1 MTELSTLARPYAEAA
16 FKRSK
21 ETGSAQQWSDSLN
34 FLVAVA
40 ENEQL
45 VEIIGNPRVTKDRL
59 TQLVTDIC
67 AEQVDDEV
75 INFVKVLVDN
85 GRLKLIAQIAEL
97 FEQYKADDEGYV
109 NVELFSAY
117 ALSKAEEKKYVTA
130 LEEQL
135 AKQVKATVK
144 IDKTLIGGVLARAGD
159 KVIDGSISG
168 QLQQLAKRL

>member
-21 ETGSAQQWSDSLN
+21 ETGSAQQWSDSLG
-34 FLVAVA
+34 FLVVLVQD
-40 ENEQL
+40 EQL
-45 VEIIGNPRVTKDRL
+45 AEIIGNPRVTKDRL
-59 TQLVTDIC
+59 AQLVGDIC
-67 AEQVDDEV
+67 AGQVDDEV
-75 INFVKVLVDN
+75 INFVKVLVEN
-85 GRLKLIAQIAEL
+85 SRLKLIAQIAEL
-97 FEQYKADDEGYV
+97 FERYKADDEGYV

-117 ALSKAEEKKYVTA
+117 ALTKAEEKKYVSA
-130 LEEQL
+130 LEKQL
-135 AKQVKATVK
+135 AKKVKATVT